1 MKSYNDT
8 HDLHIVYLIT
18 KLELGGAQ
26 KVCLSL
32 FNGLKE
38 SGYSSLLISG
48 TQGPLAEQVRQ
59 NPFVYLMPTL
69 TREISL
75 AGIYNE
81 LKNFFHL
88 IGYLKKLKK
97 KYPHLIVHTHS
108 TKAGLVGRWA
118 ALFAGIK
125 RRVHTIHGYAF
136 HPHQSYIPW
145 LLIYFL
151 ELITSLITTHFICVS
166 STDVQTGIRLF
177 PKFKYK
183 YSIIRAAVD
192 WDQFT
197 TKNSSVIPEAT
208 DLFIIGTIACFKKQ
222 KNLTDLIKAF
232 HVAYQ
237 KNRALR
243 LEIIGDGILRNE
255 LEQLIALYALQDV
268 VTLHGW
274 QKNVVPYMQKWHAF
288 ALTSLWEGLPCA
300 IIEARLLKLP
310 ILAYN
315 TGGIHDVIISTKNGF
330 LYNQKDWA
338 SMAQGMVE
346 LSTNKELYN
355 SMQNYNE
362 DLFDYHA
369 TTMINNH
376 IMLYKELLF

>member
-1 MKSYNDT
+1 MDTHDT

-32 FNGLKE
+32 FEGLKQ
-38 SGYSSLLISG
+38 SGYSSMLISG
-48 TQGPLAEQVRQ
+48 TQGPLAEKVKH
-59 NPFVYLMPTL
+59 NPYVYLMPTL

-75 AGIYNE
+75 IGIYNE
-81 LKNFFHL
+81 LKNFLHL
-88 IGYLKKLKK
+88 MRFLKKLQNRC
-97 KYPHLIVHTHS
+97 PHLIVHTHS
-108 TKAGLVGRWA
+108 TKAGLIGRWA
-118 ALFAGIK
+118 AWFAGIK

-136 HPHQSYIPW
+136 HPHQSYPLWFI
-145 LLIYFL
+145 IYFL
-151 ELITSLITTHFICVS
+151 ELITSFITTHFICVS
-166 STDVQTGIRLF
+166 SADVQTGIRLF

-183 YSIIRAAVD
+183 YSIIRAAID
-192 WDQFT
+192 WDPFT
-197 TKNSSVIPEAT
+197 AYNNVPIQQTSHNQ
-208 DLFIIGTIACFKKQ
+208 FIIGTIACFKKQ

-232 HVAYQ
+232 HTAYQ
-237 KNRALR
+237 ANKALR

-255 LEQLIALYALQDV
+255 LEELIAMNGIQNV

-274 QKNVVPYMQKWHAF
+274 QKNVVPFMQAWHAF

-315 TGGIHDVIISTKNGF
+315 TGGIRDVIINNKNGF

-338 SMAQGMVE
+338 GLAQGMVE
-346 LSTNKELYN
+346 LSTNKELYKK
-355 SMQNYNE
+355 MRNYNE
-362 DLFDYHA
+362 NLLDYHA

-376 IMLYKELLF
+376 IVLYKELF